1 MSELIPEDLPKGKE
15 LVEEGKKIGAS
26 LEIATSGY
34 ERERKR
40 DFFQWRIDEAKKGSI
55 NFFPQMGLSTVDEQ
69 VEATKKLYEEFQK
82 RGIDINIMLVTSST
96 VNGLPPDLR
105 EKAPKGTSFIL
116 NELEDFKRIIQA
128 SPAMPLFGDNMVGTP
143 NSVNNAKNILSA
155 GGLAMGTLSQFTWDY
170 PYWDDDVGQ
179 VVETVKALGIIASK
193 YDIGSSIG
201 SYVGDGTSSS
211 FLDHASEVG
220 YCLLE
225 QYVVEELCGARYAI
239 SLGGLMSN
247 IPAKMATWL
256 AINDALRKGEVP
268 VIAHIEGNT
277 IEPGEDCAANYG
289 LVLSDFMPY
298 ALIERKYKT
307 GAIYTAKPVT
317 EALQVP
323 TLEEIIDVA
332 AACAASLPRVN
343 EIEEA
348 GLFDDTE
355 IIKLKNVLMDNG
367 KKFFKNILKGLA
379 DDWGVNVKDPVQ
391 VLLAVRRLKGAK
403 LEELYHPGKRDSSRY
418 RGIVPYSM
426 TDLIQMMDPFVEFSS
441 ETIRAEK
448 LGDAIKDKKIVVGS
462 ADTHEFGLYV
472 LDKVL
477 NAFGAKVL
485 NAGVDLDAEEVLDL
499 ASDEGTPFVAMSTHN
514 GQCLDWGKRFVETAK
529 SRNQEAKLFMGGVLN
544 AILEGAAEPV
554 DVKDKLSA
562 LGIVPCNDAV
572 DIAKELAK

>member
-1 MSELIPEDLPKGKE
+1 MSELIPKDLPKGKD
-15 LVEEGKKIGAS
+15 LIEEGKKIGAS

-40 DFFQWRIDEAKKGSI
+40 DFFQWRIEEAKKGSI

-116 NELEDFKRIIQA
+116 KELEDFKRIIQA
-128 SPAMPLFGDNMVGTP
+128 SPVMPLFGDNMVGTP

-179 VVETVKALGIIASK
+179 VSETVKALGIIASK
-193 YDIGSSIG
+193 YDIGSSLG

-256 AINDALRKGEVP
+256 AINDALRKGVVP

-289 LVLSDFMPY
+289 LVLADFIPY

-307 GAIYTAKPVT
+307 GAIYIPKPVT

-332 AACAASLPRVN
+332 AACSASLPRVY

-348 GLFDDTE
+348 GLFDDSE
-355 IIKLKNVLMDNG
+355 IIKLKNVLIGNG
-367 KKFFKNILKGLA
+367 KKFFQNILKGLA
-379 DDWGVNVKDPVQ
+379 ADWGVDVKDPVH
-391 VLLAVRRLKGAK
+391 VLLAVRRLGGAK
-403 LEELYHPGKRDSSRY
+403 LE
-418 RGIVPYSM
+418 
-426 TDLIQMMDPFVEFSS
+426 S
-441 ETIRAEK
+441 ETIRTEK
-448 LGDAIKDKKIVVGS
+448 LGDAIKDKKIVIGS
-462 ADTHEFGLYV
+462 TDTHEFGLYV
-472 LDKVL
+472 LDKVF

-499 ASDEGTPFVAMSTHN
+499 ASKEGTPFIAMSTHN
-514 GQCLDWGKRFVETAK
+514 GQCFDWGKRFVEVAK
-529 SRNQEAKLFMGGVLN
+529 SRKQDAKLFMGGVLN

-572 DIAKELAK
+572 DIAKELAR